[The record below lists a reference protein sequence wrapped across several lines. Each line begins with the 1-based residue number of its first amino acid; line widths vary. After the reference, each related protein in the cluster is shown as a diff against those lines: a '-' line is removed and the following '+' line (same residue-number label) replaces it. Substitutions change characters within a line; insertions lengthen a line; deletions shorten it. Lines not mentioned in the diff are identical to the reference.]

1 MSDHHTVVIVVV
13 IFSTEYLI
21 RFRVAD
27 RGSVSEFAGYATA
40 RFRVIQRLF
49 CESLGNHERLLYL
62 PVRLRVDSGV
72 CCKVKSG
79 INMFVF
85 IRVEFLTL
93 PPSEA

>member
-40 RFRVIQRLF
+40 RFRVIQR
-49 CESLGNHERLLYL
+49 
-62 PVRLRVDSGV
+62 
-72 CCKVKSG
+72 
-79 INMFVF
+79 FV
-85 IRVEFLTL
+85 L
-93 PPSEA
+93 